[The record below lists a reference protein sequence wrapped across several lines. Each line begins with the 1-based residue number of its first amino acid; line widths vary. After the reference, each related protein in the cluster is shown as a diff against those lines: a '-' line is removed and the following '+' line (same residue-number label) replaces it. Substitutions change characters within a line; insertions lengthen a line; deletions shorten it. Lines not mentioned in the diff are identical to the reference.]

1 MGVLSNR
8 EETENDGRREIN
20 SFTPVGRQT
29 EITEI
34 PEVAL
39 HRGRCKRSAG
49 FMTAFY

>member
-8 EETENDGRREIN
+8 EETKNDGRREIN
-20 SFTPVGRQT
+20 SVGRQT